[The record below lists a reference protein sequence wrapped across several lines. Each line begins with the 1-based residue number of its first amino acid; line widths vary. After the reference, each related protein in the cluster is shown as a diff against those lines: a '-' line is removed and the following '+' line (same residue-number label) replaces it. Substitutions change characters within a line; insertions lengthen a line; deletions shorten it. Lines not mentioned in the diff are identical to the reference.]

1 MQAEPPAP
9 PFHNACDHEFMAAP
23 ILRKSFHSD
32 RTEKFTE
39 SVIREMTRLA
49 ILHNAVNLAQGFP
62 DFPAPVDLKRAA
74 IQAIE
79 ADYNQYSITWGMKPF
94 REAIAAKY
102 ARTYGLQFNPETE
115 ITACCG
121 ATEGMAASLLA
132 TTNPGDE
139 VIVFEPF
146 YESYHPDTLLCGA
159 ERKLVKLH
167 APDWHIDFDEL
178 RRAFSPRTKAII
190 VNSPHN
196 PTGKVFSLDELT
208 QIASLCQEFDA
219 LAITDEIYEHII
231 YDGVRHIPIM
241 TLPGMRDR
249 TILINSLS
257 KTFSVTGWR
266 VGWIA
271 AAPELTTTIRKVHD
285 FLTVNSPTPLQYAG
299 TIALNEHQDYF
310 SNLSE
315 VYAGRRQ
322 AAIEMLENAG
332 FRCFRPGGAYYVMT
346 DISDFGA
353 NDDVAFARRLVEDI
367 GVAGV
372 PGSSFYLDKTSGAT
386 QIRFC
391 FCKNYATL
399 NKAGQKLAGLRRG

>member
-1 MQAEPPAP
+1 MVSPTTPKTFQ
-9 PFHNACDHEFMAAP
+9 
-23 ILRKSFHSD
+23 SD
-32 RTEKFTE
+32 RTANFTE

-49 ILHNAVNLAQGFP
+49 IRHDAVNLAQGFP
-62 DFPAPVDLKRAA
+62 DFAAPVDLKQAA
-74 IQAIE
+74 IRAIE
-79 ADYNQYSITWGMKPF
+79 ADHNQYSITWGAKPF
-94 REAIAAKY
+94 RDAIAAKY
-102 ARTYGLQFNPETE
+102 LRTYGLEIDPERE
-115 ITACCG
+115 ITVCCG

-159 ERKLVKLH
+159 ERRLVKLH
-167 APDWHIDFDEL
+167 APDWHFDPDDL
-178 RRAFSPRTKAII
+178 RRAFSNRTKAII
-190 VNSPHN
+190 INTPHN
-196 PTGKVFSLDELT
+196 PTGKVFTRGELML
-208 QIASLCQEFDA
+208 IASLCQRFDA

-231 YDGVRHIPIM
+231 YDGLEHIPVI

-266 VGWIA
+266 VGWAIA
-271 AAPELTTTIRKVHD
+271 SPELTVNIRKVHD
-285 FLTVNSPTPLQYAG
+285 FLTVNAATPLQYAG
-299 TIALNEHQDYF
+299 AMALNEQHSYF
-310 SNLSE
+310 AGLSE

-322 AAIEMLENAG
+322 AALEMLENAG
-332 FRCFRPGGAYYVMT
+332 FRCYVPGGAYYVMT
-346 DISDFGA
+346 DISRFGA
-353 NDDVAFARRLVEDI
+353 KDDVSFARELVEHY

-372 PGSSFYLDKTSGAT
+372 PGSSFYFDKKSGSA

-399 NKAGQKLAGLRRG
+399 MLAGQKLAGLRGA